1 MDIMVCVKNVPLTEE
16 VDLVIDEKKKVV
28 DQSQLPF
35 AINDW
40 DNYAIEEA
48 IQLKEKLGGTV
59 VAVTVG
65 KEDDEDILRKCL
77 AMGADRAVRVDL
89 ENTENLDV
97 YAIVKILA
105 EVSKEEDF
113 GLVFTGVQAG
123 DDNYGM
129 VGGLLAEHIGL
140 TQASMVTAIEVED
153 GKAKVSCELEG
164 GLTEVS
170 RIDLPALFTIQ
181 TGINQ
186 PRYVSIMGIKKA
198 RKKELKVVELS
209 ELGLSENDIA
219 PQLVVEEM
227 YHPPDTG
234 GAEMLEGELD
244 GIADQLIDIL
254 KKKGVIG

>member
-16 VDLVIDEKKKVV
+16 VDLVIDEQRKVV
-28 DQSQLPF
+28 DQGQLPF

-48 IQLKEKLGGTV
+48 IRIKEKLGGTV
-59 VAVTVG
+59 VAVTIG

-77 AMGADRAVRVDL
+77 AMGADRAVRVDF
-89 ENTENLDV
+89 ENPEMLDV
-97 YAIVKILA
+97 YAI
-105 EVSKEEDF
+105 SKVLSVVAKEQDF
-113 GLVFTGVQAG
+113 GLVLTGVQAS

-129 VGGLLAEHIGL
+129 VGGLLAEYIGL

-153 GKAKVSCELEG
+153 GKAKISCELEG

-170 RIDLPALFTIQ
+170 KIDLPALFTIQ

-198 RKKELKVVELS
+198 RKKELKVIGLS
-209 ELGLSENDIA
+209 DLGLSENDIA
-219 PQLVVEEM
+219 PKLVVEEM
-227 YHPPDTG
+227 YHPPETG
-234 GAEMLEGELD
+234 GAEILEGELD
-244 GIADQLIDIL
+244 SIADQLIDIL

>member
-16 VDLVIDEKKKVV
+16 VDLVIDQKNRVV

-65 KEDDEDILRKCL
+65 NEEDEDILRKCL
-77 AMGADRAVRVDL
+77 AMGADRAVRVDI
-89 ENTENLDV
+89 ENKNDVDV
-97 YAIVKILA
+97 YGIAKILK

-113 GLVFTGVQAG
+113 GLIFTGVQAG
-123 DDNYGM
+123 DDNYSM
-129 VGGLLAEHIGL
+129 VGGLLAEYIGL
-140 TQASMVTAIEVED
+140 NQACMVTGIEVED
-153 GKAKVSCELEG
+153 GKAKISCELEG

-170 RIDLPALFTIQ
+170 KIDLPALFSIQ

-198 RKKELKVVELS
+198 RKKELKVLGLS
-209 ELGLSENDIA
+209 DLGLSENDIA
-219 PQLVVEEM
+219 PQLRIEEM
-227 YHPPDTG
+227 YPPPDTG
-234 GAEMLEGELD
+234 GAE
-244 GIADQLIDIL
+244 
-254 KKKGVIG
+254 